1 MRMPSAHSS
10 PPVSGD
16 DLDDVLEQLK
26 VRTACARWSP
36 TVRFPSLEHAGEPML
51 DWARLVHVALHA
63 KGRAGVARRK
73 ETSMQ
78 TDSDVREAVLCEL
91 GWDARVRETDVSV
104 EANAGVVALTGTLG
118 SWAERVAA
126 QEAAHRVAGVLDVVN
141 DIEVNLPA
149 SSART
154 DTELAHAVRTALQCD
169 VLVPDTR
176 VESTVAHG
184 AVTLA
189 GEVEF
194 ESQRE
199 DAEKAIR
206 NLAGVRHLV
215 NKIRVKA
222 VHFVSSLDVKRAIE
236 AALARRL
243 ARELSHIEVVVK
255 EGHVSLSGTMPSW
268 AERRAA
274 IDAATSTLGVRS
286 VEDHLRIEP

>member
-1 MRMPSAHSS
+1 
-10 PPVSGD
+10 
-16 DLDDVLEQLK
+16 
-26 VRTACARWSP
+26 
-36 TVRFPSLEHAGEPML
+36 
-51 DWARLVHVALHA
+51 
-63 KGRAGVARRK
+63 
-73 ETSMQ
+73 MQ

-126 QEAAHRVAGVLDVVN
+126 EEAAHRVAGVLDVVN

-154 DTELAHAVRTALQCD
+154 DIELAHAVRTALQWN

-189 GEVEF
+189 GEVDF

-206 NLAGVRHLV
+206 NLAGVRHLA

-243 ARELSHIEVVVK
+243 ARELSDIEVVVK
-255 EGHVSLSGTMPSW
+255 EGHVSLSGAMPSW

-274 IDAATSTLGVRS
+274 IDAAASTPGVRS